1 MVDFVLSQPTFYGYL
16 NLVDISIAGVD
27 VPMRL

>member
-1 MVDFVLSQPTFYGYL
+1 MVDFVPSQSTFYGYL
-16 NLVDISIAGVD
+16 NLVNISIAGVD

>member
-1 MVDFVLSQPTFYGYL
+1 MVDFVPSQRTFYGYL

-27 VPMRL
+27 VPICL